1 MRGNTTMVMK
11 KLAIPL
17 SESDAR
23 GLKAGEAVLLTGQ
36 VFTGRSLFHIRAVEK
51 GILPPVDFARANVML
66 HAGPVMEKVGDG
78 WRVVGVT
85 PTSSIRFEKYGGAV
99 VRLLELR
106 ALIGKTTMGEETAR
120 AFREVGCVHLTPVGV
135 CGNILAR
142 QVTEVK
148 AVHFREEIGNAE
160 ATWVYELLEA
170 GPFIVDMDAA
180 GRNLFHEVYRES
192 SRRLAEACGR
202 LGVRPDFEYTNVAP
216 PEPGAEDGERP

>member
-1 MRGNTTMVMK
+1 MVMK
-11 KLAIPL
+11 KLSIPL
-17 SESDAR
+17 AESDAR
-23 GLKAGEAVLLTGQ
+23 GLEAGQAVFLSGP
-36 VFTGRSLFHIRAVEK
+36 VFTGRSLFHIRAVEQ
-51 GILPPVDFARANVML
+51 GILPPVDFAEANVML

-99 VRLLELR
+99 VRLLRLR
-106 ALIGKTTMGEETAR
+106 ALIGKTTMGAQTAQ

-160 ATWVYELLEA
+160 ATWVYELLDA
-170 GPFIVDMDAA
+170 GPFIVDMDAT

-192 SRRLAEACGR
+192 SRRLAEASAG
-202 LGVRPDFEYTNVAP
+202 LGIRPDFEYTNVAP
-216 PEPGAEDGERP
+216 PGSGDGDGDRP

>member
-1 MRGNTTMVMK
+1 
-11 KLAIPL
+11 
-17 SESDAR
+17 
-23 GLKAGEAVLLTGQ
+23 
-36 VFTGRSLFHIRAVEK
+36 
-51 GILPPVDFARANVML
+51 
-66 HAGPVMEKVGDG
+66 MEKVGNG

-99 VRLLELR
+99 VRLLGLR
-106 ALIGKTTMGEETAR
+106 ALIGKTTMGAETAR

-160 ATWVYELLEA
+160 ATWVYELLDA
-170 GPFIVDMDAA
+170 GPFIVDMDSS

-192 SRRLAEACGR
+192 SRRLAEAYPRFGI
-202 LGVRPDFEYTNVAP
+202 RPDFEYTDVAP
-216 PEPGAEDGERP
+216 PGSGDGDRERP